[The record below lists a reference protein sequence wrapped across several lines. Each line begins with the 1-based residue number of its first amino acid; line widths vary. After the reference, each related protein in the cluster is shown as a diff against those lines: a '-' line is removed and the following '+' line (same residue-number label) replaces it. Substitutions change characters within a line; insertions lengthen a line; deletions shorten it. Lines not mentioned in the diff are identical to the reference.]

1 MEVQFHKDGI
11 LPWNGHAMRTHQ
23 PEYMLMLYYPQDT
36 PEDLGPTEILPCT
49 QYFHNDSTPE
59 NGYPLAGR
67 TIGGGVSSEPDFAR
81 RDANR
86 AAVLKQVGWP
96 AETTPKKV
104 IVPKGSVAFTHFD
117 VYHRGTRRN
126 PELPDDAQ
134 TRLMVSNDAPSYN
147 LQRMP
152 ARHTCTVHTAETRC
166 APLEQV
172 KFWFVRTQ
180 DNTAPTWDHRPA
192 AVRKKRPFLRPFYIK
207 TIILPRQARDK
218 HREKLQKEVRFCR
231 MTTRL

>member
-1 MEVQFHKDGI
+1 
-11 LPWNGHAMRTHQ
+11 
-23 PEYMLMLYYPQDT
+23 MLTDRRAAAQDT

-59 NGYPLAGR
+59 HGYPLAGR
-67 TIGGGVSSEPDFAR
+67 TIGGGVSREPDFAQ

-126 PELPDDAQ
+126 PELPPDAQ
-134 TRLMVSNDAPSYN
+134 TRLM
-147 LQRMP
+147 
-152 ARHTCTVHTAETRC
+152 
-166 APLEQV
+166 V

-180 DNTAPTWDHRPA
+180 DNASPTT
-192 AVRKKRPFLRPFYIK
+192 F
-207 TIILPRQARDK
+207 
-218 HREKLQKEVRFCR
+218 
-231 MTTRL
+231 